1 MDMYK
6 QTLIYL
12 YAFFV
17 CLSLRANYFHKNETL
32 EMSTPNIFAKN
43 GLNNNFASSFLFCFD
58 FENYNLPIHLTRFA
72 TIMQIKRLKKK
83 LYQTPP
89 CLQFA
94 HK

>member
-58 FENYNLPIHLTRFA
+58 FENYNCSQAVSFA
-72 TIMQIKRLKKK
+72 SEISKSHYHFCNASHSQGKTIC
-83 LYQTPP
+83 PD
-89 CLQFA
+89 
-94 HK
+94 